1 MPPTARR
8 STSTTAP
15 STATSSACAAS
26 SARSTANSSRSKRSM
41 ASDTDT
47 ATPEPRGSLT
57 TTLKRLLPRFRRR
70 VSRAVARAESPS
82 LLRRRRSQSRRYSPL
97 TRRILLL
104 NIVPVALLALGAVYL
119 SDYED
124 ELIDTELAS
133 LLVQGE
139 MVSAGIG
146 EVAVVG
152 GETTVNRLDADAARD
167 LLTRLVRPTGVR
179 ARLFSETGELL
190 GDSALLSEAG
200 RIHVAPLPPPQ
211 TPVEPAEERF
221 GEGVADWIARQLS
234 RADRYP
240 AYLERTL
247 PTARDFPEAQSAL
260 RGFNASAVRV
270 TSDGKLLLSAAVPVQ
285 RYKQVMGA
293 LLLTRD
299 NRAIAASLREV
310 RYDMLTIAV
319 AALGIT
325 ILLSLYLAGT
335 ITQPIVRLARAAD
348 EVRLARDTRPEIPDL
363 GRRGDEIGDLNDAL
377 RSMTDALWQRLNAI
391 ESFAADVAHELKNPL
406 TSLRSAIEV
415 AARPN
420 LDAERRD
427 KLMAIVIDD
436 INRLNRLISDISDA
450 SRLDAELMRGEVKP
464 VDLRSLLDDMVHHYA
479 VSASSKAGVEVELRI
494 SANPPF
500 AAHGHDGRYGQVVR
514 NVIDNALS
522 FSPRGTKL
530 VIELTREAR
539 NGPFVIT
546 IDDEGPG
553 IPEDNLESIFRRF
566 YSERPAEHFGQ
577 NSGLGLSICRQIM
590 ETYGGT
596 IAASNR
602 RSAPHGSQEGRV
614 IGARFTLRIPAS
626 DRKSVV

>member
-1 MPPTARR
+1 
-8 STSTTAP
+8 
-15 STATSSACAAS
+15 
-26 SARSTANSSRSKRSM
+26 M

-47 ATPEPRGSLT
+47 ATPERRRTRTGSFVS
-57 TTLKRLLPRFRRR
+57 TLKRLLPTFRRR
-70 VSRAVARAESPS
+70 AKARAESCAKARAESPS

-139 MVSAGIG
+139 MVAAGIG
-146 EVAVVG
+146 EIAVVG
-152 GETTVNRLDADAARD
+152 GETTVNRLDADAARQ

-200 RIHVAPLPPPQ
+200 RIHVQTLPPLE
-211 TPVEPAEERF
+211 TPPEEAPPKRRL
-221 GEGVADWIARQLS
+221 GEEIGDWISRQLS
-234 RADRYP
+234 HTNHYPEYVDRP
-240 AYLERTL
+240 L
-247 PTARDFPEAQSAL
+247 PTVRDFPEGASAL

-270 TSDGKLLLSAAVPVQ
+270 MVDGRLLLSAAVPVL
-285 RYKQVMGA
+285 RYKQVLGA
-293 LLLTRD
+293 LILTRD

-325 ILLSLYLAGT
+325 VLLSLYLAGT

-348 EVRLARDTRPEIPDL
+348 DVRLARESRPEIPDL
-363 GRRGDEIGDLNDAL
+363 GKRGDEIGDLNDSL

-391 ESFAADVAHELKNPL
+391 ESFAADVSHELKNPL

-415 AARPN
+415 AARPD
-420 LDAERRD
+420 LEPARRE
-427 KLMAIVIDD
+427 KLMGIVLDD

-464 VDLRSLLDDMVHHYA
+464 VDLKAMLEDMVHHYA
-479 VSASSKAGVEVELRI
+479 VSAATKAGVEVELRI
-494 SANPPF
+494 STNPPF

-522 FSPRGTKL
+522 FSPKGSRL
-530 VIELTREAR
+530 VIELTRAPR
-539 NGPFVIT
+539 SGPFVIT

-553 IPEDNLESIFRRF
+553 IPEDNLESIFQRF
-566 YSERPAEHFGQ
+566 YSERPPEHFGQ

-590 ETYGGT
+590 ETYGGS
-596 IAASNR
+596 ISASNR
-602 RSAPHGSQEGRV
+602 RAADGRLL
-614 IGARFTLRIPAS
+614 GARFTLRLPPA
-626 DRKSVV
+626 DRK

>member
-1 MPPTARR
+1 
-8 STSTTAP
+8 
-15 STATSSACAAS
+15 
-26 SARSTANSSRSKRSM
+26 M

-47 ATPEPRGSLT
+47 ATPEPSGSYLGSFT

-70 VSRAVARAESPS
+70 VSRGVARAESPS

-124 ELIDTELAS
+124 ELIETELAS
-133 LLVQGE
+133 LTVQGE
-139 MVSAGIG
+139 MVAAGIG
-146 EVAVVG
+146 EIAVIG
-152 GETTVNRLDADAARD
+152 GETTVNRMDADAARQ

-179 ARLFSETGELL
+179 ARLFGETGELL

-200 RIHVAPLPPPQ
+200 RIHVAPLPPL
-211 TPVEPAEERF
+211 EMPAEPPPPRRRM
-221 GEGVADWIARQLS
+221 GEEIGDWITRQLS
-234 RADRYP
+234 HTNHYPQYVDRP
-240 AYLERTL
+240 V
-247 PTARDFPEAQSAL
+247 PTVRDFPEAASAL
-260 RGFNASAVRV
+260 RGFNASAVRLMP
-270 TSDGKLLLSAAVPVQ
+270 DGRLLLSVAVPVL
-285 RYKQVMGA
+285 RYKQVLGA
-293 LLLTRD
+293 LILTRD
-299 NRAIAASLREV
+299 NRAISASLREV

-319 AALGIT
+319 CALGIT
-325 ILLSLYLAGT
+325 VLLSLYLAGT

-348 EVRLARDTRPEIPDL
+348 EVRLARENRPEIPDL
-363 GRRGDEIGDLNDAL
+363 GKRGDEIGDLNDAL

-420 LDAERRD
+420 LDAERRE
-427 KLMAIVIDD
+427 KLMAIVLDD

-464 VDLRSLLDDMVHHYA
+464 VDLKSLLDDMVNHYA
-479 VSASSKAGVEVELRI
+479 ASAASKAGVEVELHI

-522 FSPRGTKL
+522 FSPRGTRL
-530 VIELTREAR
+530 VIELTREPR

-596 IAASNR
+596 ITASNR
-602 RSAPHGSQEGRV
+602 RSADNRV

-626 DRKSVV
+626 DQK